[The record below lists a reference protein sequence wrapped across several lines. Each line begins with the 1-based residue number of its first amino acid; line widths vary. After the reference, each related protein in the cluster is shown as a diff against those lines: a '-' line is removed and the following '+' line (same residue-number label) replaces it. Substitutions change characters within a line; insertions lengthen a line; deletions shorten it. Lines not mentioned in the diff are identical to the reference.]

1 MSQDPK
7 EPDPKSPNTKG
18 QNLGKR
24 LAILR
29 LIPIVILAIVAFGLE
44 YGFGVD
50 RRWAAVTGLIVAIA
64 VRLVLPKIW
73 Q

>member
-1 MSQDPK
+1 MSKDPKSQDPK
-7 EPDPKSPNTKG
+7 S

-29 LIPIVILAIVAFGLE
+29 LIPIIVLAIVAFGLE

-50 RRWAAVTGLIVAIA
+50 RLWAAVTGLIVAIT
-64 VRLVLPKIW
+64 VRLILPKLW